1 LAIEELHRQGI
12 VHRDIKP
19 ANILIDK
26 DGHALLN
33 DFGLAKEGMF
43 KGKLAG
49 TVLGGGVSYQ
59 VPEISSGE
67 EYYTKAVDYFLLGLI
82 AFELFSG

>member
-1 LAIEELHRQGI
+1 VRHYLAEIILAIEELHRQGI

-19 ANILIDK
+19 ANILLDDK
-26 DGHALLN
+26 GHAMLN

-43 KGKLAG
+43 KEKMTG

-59 VPEISSGE
+59 VPEIS
-67 EYYTKAVDYFLLGLI
+67 
-82 AFELFSG
+82 